1 VKAIIPAAGIGRRLF
16 PLTGAKPKA
25 LLEVGEATILERI
38 LWNLRKCGIDEVILV
53 TGYCSEQIEALGG
66 NNIKYIYN
74 PSFATMGSLGS
85 TWCARDEMDVEFI
98 YLHSDMVFD
107 RGILADLLKSEEDIC
122 LVIESREEYFNED
135 MKVKLE
141 NGRLKRI
148 DKAINLKEADGEF
161 IGIIK
166 FSKAGA
172 SLLAETLNRMVREG
186 KADTYLEDAIQQ
198 IVNEGYKVHTIDIR
212 GKNWVEIDFI
222 EDLERARSIF
232 S

>member
-1 VKAIIPAAGIGRRLF
+1 M
-16 PLTGAKPKA
+16 
-25 LLEVGEATILERI
+25 
-38 LWNLRKCGIDEVILV
+38 V
-53 TGYCSEQIEALGG
+53 TGYCREQIEGMG
-66 NNIKYIYN
+66 EHNIKYIYN

-85 TWCARDEMDVEFI
+85 TWCARDEMDDEFI

-107 RGILADLLKSEEDIC
+107 KRILADLLKSKGDIC
-122 LVIESREEYFNED
+122 LVIDRRESYLDED

-172 SLLAETLNRMVREG
+172 SLLAETLDRMVREG
-186 KADTYLEDAIQQ
+186 KATTYLEDAIQQ
-198 IVNEGYKVHTIDIR
+198 IVNDGYEVHTVDTR
-212 GKNWVEIDFI
+212 GKDWVEIDFI
-222 EDLERARSIF
+222 ADLERARSIF